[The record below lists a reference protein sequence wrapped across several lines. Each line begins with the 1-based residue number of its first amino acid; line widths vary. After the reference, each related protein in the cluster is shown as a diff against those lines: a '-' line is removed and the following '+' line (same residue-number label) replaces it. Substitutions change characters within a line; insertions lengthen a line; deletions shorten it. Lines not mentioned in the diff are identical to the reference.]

1 MSTET
6 LKCDL
11 CGEENRY
18 APIVEKPKRFG
29 FEGRIHT
36 LPVINQD
43 GRASD
48 NICLQCL
55 EQEIE
60 QLKECY

>member
-18 APIVEKPKRFG
+18 VPIVEKPKRFG
-29 FEGRIHT
+29 YKGRIHT
-36 LPVINQD
+36 LPVINMD
-43 GRASD
+43 NRPSD
-48 NICLQCL
+48 NICLRCL
-55 EQEIE
+55 EGEIE
-60 QLKECY
+60 ELKECY